1 MCSRLNGIEVGTKAD
16 FKGGKENLVQGLEK
30 ANLKMKILYS
40 DLKENPAVFKEAME
54 HVRTGGS
61 MPV

>member
-1 MCSRLNGIEVGTKAD
+1 
-16 FKGGKENLVQGLEK
+16 
-30 ANLKMKILYS
+30 MKVLYS
-40 DLKENPAVFKEAME
+40 DLKENPAIFKEAME